1 MGWRKEERPA
11 LGSGMQEASGEA
23 RLWGQGKGP
32 HCTAG
37 RREAGFCSPTVC
49 PGQGAPAEVLQTC
62 LVSPFQSLFPKGQL
76 NSCGHLPH
84 PLFCMSLS
92 VSPTSTLTMPPRTC
106 PSPLPLPQ
114 CLPLAAA
121 RSTIPGNDH
130 EVLPTGC
137 AGSACI
143 LQLAE
148 QIGPCWLRSHSWVCC
163 RVLGSHGHAL
173 KQGEPT
179 HTSVGEPQAR
189 HAGARTGVAP
199 AEQEAPQ
206 ETADGPGR
214 GGHGGGPRTPHCL

>member
-1 MGWRKEERPA
+1 
-11 LGSGMQEASGEA
+11 MQEAGGEA

-62 LVSPFQSLFPKGQL
+62 LVSPFSISLPKRTAKL
-76 NSCGHLPH
+76 MWASSPSTFLHV
-84 PLFCMSLS
+84 S